1 MKSLVKVSVFLI
13 LSIYKRSFSREG
25 GKRARAPSMVSL
37 SLLRRLAILL
47 RARALDLSTGVFSKF
62 LLHKK
67 MDSFRDFYK
76 VLMKSENSKF
86 LTLNETLKFLCSD
99 EPNWLNLLCIID
111 DRRAR
116 DL

>member
-1 MKSLVKVSVFLI
+1 
-13 LSIYKRSFSREG
+13 
-25 GKRARAPSMVSL
+25 
-37 SLLRRLAILL
+37 
-47 RARALDLSTGVFSKF
+47 
-62 LLHKK
+62 